1 MAVIDFDQLQT
12 LSGYRQKSKV
22 IAWAREQ
29 GLKFVVGGD
38 GLPRTTTDYLAEVFH
53 GTEEKTDLA
62 PIRFG

>member
-1 MAVIDFDQLQT
+1 MSVVTFEELQE
-12 LSGYRQKSKV
+12 LSGFKQQTKV

-38 GLPRTTTDYLAEVFH
+38 GLPRTTTDYLAEVFDD
-53 GTEEKTDLA
+53 TEKTTGSA